1 MRPDVLVVGGGPAG
15 AAAALW
21 GHSLGWRVLLLERA
35 ATLGGQLHQIHFAPS
50 NYPAAIAGDGPVM
63 ANRIREQLEAAG
75 IELAI
80 GTEVV
85 AIDVSVPAVRD
96 AAGRRHEANAVVIAT
111 GVRRRVLAV
120 AGEHELEGH
129 GVSYSARQ
137 DRAAFAGE
145 DVVVV
150 GGGDAA
156 FENALLLT
164 EVGCRVTLVV
174 RGQSRARSDFRK
186 RVDADARIELVEH
199 TRVVAIEGEKAV
211 RSVALE
217 GERGAYSIPAA
228 GVVIKIGVQPNTE
241 WCREAL
247 ECDPEGYVLVDET
260 LCTSSPRVW
269 AAGDVTRPPV
279 MGLTLAT
286 GQGTLAVASIR
297 DVARGPGG

>member
-1 MRPDVLVVGGGPAG
+1 VRSDLVVVGGGPAG

-21 GHSLGWRVLLLERA
+21 GRSLGWRVTLLERG
-35 ATLGGQLHQIHFAPS
+35 ATPGGQLHQVHFTPS

-63 ANRIREQLEAAG
+63 AKRIREQLEAAG
-75 IELAI
+75 IEV
-80 GTEVV
+80 GTSIEVV
-85 AIDVSVPAVRD
+85 ALDASVPAVRD
-96 AAGRRHEANAVVIAT
+96 ADGRRHEANAVVIAT
-111 GVRRRVLAV
+111 GVRRRVLDV
-120 AGEHELEGH
+120 PGERELEGR
-129 GVSYSARQ
+129 GVSFSATQ
-137 DRAAFAGE
+137 DRGAFAGE

-174 RGQSRARSDFRK
+174 RGRSRARNDFRE
-186 RVDADARIELVEH
+186 RVDADPRIERLEH

-211 RSVALE
+211 HSVALE

-241 WCREAL
+241 WCRGAL

-260 LCTSSPRVW
+260 LATSAPRVW

-297 DVARGPGG
+297 DAGLGQGG

>member
-1 MRPDVLVVGGGPAG
+1 MRPDLLVVGSGPAG

-21 GHSLGWRVLLLERA
+21 ARSWGWRVTLLERA
-35 ATLGGQLHQIHFAPS
+35 AAPGGQLHQVHFTPS
-50 NYPAAIAGDGPVM
+50 NYPAAIAGDGPIM

-75 IELAI
+75 IEVVT

-85 AIDVSVPAVRD
+85 ALDVSIPAVRD
-96 AAGRRHEANAVVIAT
+96 ASGRGHEANALVIAT
-111 GVRRRVLAV
+111 GVRRRVLDV
-120 AGEHELEGH
+120 PGERELEGR
-129 GVSYSARQ
+129 GVSFSATQ
-137 DRAAFAGE
+137 DRGVFAGE

-164 EVGCRVTLVV
+164 EVGCHVTLVV
-174 RGQSRARSDFRK
+174 RGRSRARRDFQE
-186 RVDADARIELVEH
+186 RVAADSRIERLEN

-217 GERGAYSIPAA
+217 GEHGTYSIPAA

-241 WCREAL
+241 WCRGAL
-247 ECDPEGYVLVDET
+247 ECDSEGYVLVDET
-260 LCTSSPRVW
+260 LCTSAPRVW

-297 DVARGPGG
+297 DAARGRSG